1 MEYYAVVRQKE
12 VPPYTLIQKKKHPR
26 YTDILIAKWIQKVEE
41 Y

>member
-1 MEYYAVVRQKE
+1 MEYYAVVRQKDAT
-12 VPPYTLIQKKKHPR
+12 PYTLIWKKHPR